1 MRVKHL
7 ILAAV
12 LSVTAL
18 CAHAQSGDYNEE
30 QGEGSSEPAL
40 MFEYEGMTFV
50 QTEGGERNVALVR
63 MEESYLWAAEADPE
77 TGEMPEEVDWVI
89 PGSINAADVNV
100 LSGEIEEGA
109 TYTVTAIADCQVV
122 TDYGFIRS
130 VTIPESV
137 TKISSFDFMNP
148 AWGAGVYEAINVE
161 AGNTAY
167 KSVDGLLFTADGKE
181 VLFTPTFDR
190 RTEQIRIELPD
201 GTESIGDW
209 AFENVSMIYTVVVP
223 SSLREIGNGAFSTQL
238 VSIESYDEF
247 AGLESVGAGAFA
259 ETQWMETAGEFPMLG
274 SILVGYRGTGRDVV
288 IPEGVKKIAD
298 GALALDYNPNMTSIE
313 SVKMPEGLTHIGA
326 EAFASNWD
334 MKEITLPESLK
345 EIGVGAFMGCRNLTA
360 IDIPDGVELIGEG
373 AFARCYYVE
382 SLTIGSGVDSIG
394 DYAFSEIEMEGVIT
408 VEATEPPRCGDN
420 TFGRYTTGYATLVV
434 PAGSE
439 EAYRTARGWKEFE
452 SIASGITEQ
461 NGLIYALSDDGT
473 AMVKGFAGDEPIT
486 DLTIPEKVTYSEK
499 EYTVTEIGV
508 DAFMDMETIV
518 SVTMPGTIEK
528 IGAYAFTTT
537 GISEVTLPENL
548 KEIGEIAFG
557 GTHLRTVEIPA
568 GVEKIGYGALYCE
581 ELESVSVA
589 EGNAV
594 YKSVDGVLYTA
605 DGLKL
610 MQYPCAKGEKSYA
623 VPEGVEMIMDA
634 AFAGGIMDGK
644 SALEEVTLPQS
655 LKVIGSVAFIYANLR
670 EVTIPDGVDSIG
682 EQAFYG
688 CAELEKLTVGKG
700 LRALGFDAFS
710 YDGDDDDVVGGGEDE
725 PHPDPG
731 MMVMRKIMASG
742 AKAATSTGDKLTT
755 VVWNAVRTIG
765 SYDGYKYSCPFS
777 RRGAMTDVTFGEE
790 VEHIPAYLLA
800 DQMELKRIRIPASV
814 ESIGESAFSYCT
826 GLEEIRVEAT
836 EPPLLLDYPSY
847 VFVGVDKSIPLI
859 VPEGTVEKYREAEG
873 WREFL
878 NYIEAGDETGVESAE
893 ADRPAYYTEGLTL
906 IMDSERDVEVFSTA
920 GTLVYSG
927 RTQTVTLPQAGVYV
941 MRCDGETY
949 KFVVK

>member
-1 MRVKHL
+1 MRAKHL
-7 ILAAV
+7 ILAVV

-30 QGEGSSEPAL
+30 QGEGSMEPAL
-40 MFEYEGMTFV
+40 MFEYEGMTFA
-50 QTEGGERNVALVR
+50 QTDGGERNVALIR
-63 MEESYLWAAEADPE
+63 MEEAYLWEAEADPE
-77 TGEMPEEVDWVI
+77 TGERPEEVDWVI
-89 PGSINAADVNV
+89 PGSIDAAEVNV
-100 LSGEIEEGA
+100 LGGEIEAGA

-137 TKISSFDFMNP
+137 TKISGFDFMNP
-148 AWGAGVYEAINVE
+148 TWGADVYEAINVAE
-161 AGNTAY
+161 GNPVY
-167 KSVDGLLFTADGKE
+167 KSLNGMLFTADGKE
-181 VLFTPTFDR
+181 LLYTPTFDR
-190 RTEQIRIELPD
+190 ETAPLRKELPE
-201 GTESIGDW
+201 GTERIGNGALESIGQ
-209 AFENVSMIYTVVVP
+209 SHTVVVP
-223 SSLREIGNGAFSTQL
+223 RSLREIGNHAFSSAL
-238 VSIESYDEF
+238 VGIESYDGF
-247 AGLESVGAGAFA
+247 AGLESVGAGALA
-259 ETQWMETAGEFPMLG
+259 ETRWMEEAGEFPMLG
-274 SILVGYRGTGRDVV
+274 SILVGYKGTERNVT
-288 IPEGVKKIAD
+288 IPDGVKKIGD

-345 EIGVGAFMGCRNLTA
+345 EIGEWAFRGCRNLTV

-373 AFARCYYVE
+373 AFAGCYNVE

-394 DYAFSEIEMEGVIT
+394 DYAFSEMEGVIT

-473 AMVKGFAGDEPIT
+473 AMVKGFTGDEPIT

-508 DAFMDMETIV
+508 EAFMEMETMR
-518 SVTMPGTIEK
+518 SVTLPGTVEK
-528 IGAYAFTTT
+528 IGAYAFTMT
-537 GISEVTLPENL
+537 GISEVALPESL
-548 KEIGEIAFG
+548 REIGELAFG
-557 GTHLRTVEIPA
+557 GTRLRTVEIPA
-568 GVEKIGYGALYCE
+568 GVEKIGWGALYCE

-589 EGNAV
+589 EGNAA
-594 YKSVDGVLYTA
+594 YKAVDGVLYTA

-700 LRALGFDAFS
+700 LRALGFDVFS

-725 PHPDPG
+725 PQPDPG

-742 AKAATSTGDKLTT
+742 TKTATSTGDKLTT
-755 VVWNAVRTIG
+755 VVWNAVRAIG
-765 SYDGYKYSCPFS
+765 SYDGYNYSCPFS

-814 ESIGESAFSYCT
+814 ESIGESAFSYCL
-826 GLEEIRVEAT
+826 GLEEIRVEAV
-836 EPPLLLDYPSY
+836 EPPLLLDYPSD
-847 VFVGVDKSIPLI
+847 VFVGVDKNIPLI

-878 NYIEAGDETGVESAE
+878 NCKEAGDVTGSESAE

-920 GTLVYSG
+920 GTYVYSG

>member
-1 MRVKHL
+1 MRAKHL

-18 CAHAQSGDYNEE
+18 YAHAQSGDYNEE
-30 QGEGSSEPAL
+30 QGEGSSDPAL
-40 MFEYEGMTFV
+40 TFEYEGMTFV

-63 MEESYLWAAEADPE
+63 MEESYLWAAESDPE

-100 LSGEIEEGA
+100 LAGEIEEGA
-109 TYTVTAIADCQVV
+109 TYTVTAIEDCQVV

-201 GTESIGDW
+201 GTERIGDR
-209 AFENVSMIYTVVVP
+209 AFENVRMIYTVVVP
-223 SSLREIGNGAFSTQL
+223 PSLREIGNGAFSTQL
-238 VSIESYDEF
+238 VSIESSDGL
-247 AGLESVGAGAFA
+247 AGLESVGAGALA
-259 ETQWMETAGEFPMLG
+259 ETRWMEEAGEFPMLG
-274 SILVGYRGTGRDVV
+274 SILVGYKGTERNVT
-288 IPEGVKKIAD
+288 IPDGVKKIGD

-326 EAFASNWD
+326 EAFASNYD

-345 EIGVGAFMGCRNLTA
+345 EIGEWAFRGCQNLTA

-420 TFGRYTTGYATLVV
+420 TFGKYTTGYATLVV

-508 DAFMDMETIV
+508 EAFMEMETMR
-518 SVTMPGTIEK
+518 SVTLPGTVEK
-528 IGAYAFTTT
+528 IGAYAFTMT
-537 GISEVTLPENL
+537 GISEVALPESL
-548 KEIGEIAFG
+548 REIGELAFG
-557 GTHLRTVEIPA
+557 GTRLRTVEIPA
-568 GVEKIGYGALYCE
+568 GVEKIGWGALYCE

-589 EGNAV
+589 EGNAA
-594 YKSVDGVLYTA
+594 YKAVDGVLYTA

-610 MQYPCAKGEKSYA
+610 MQYPCAKGEKSYT

-634 AFAGGIMDGK
+634 AFAGGIEEGK

-655 LKVIGSVAFIYANLR
+655 LRVIGSVAFTYANLR
-670 EVTIPDGVDSIG
+670 EVEIPDGVDSIG
-682 EQAFYG
+682 DQAFDG
-688 CAELEKLTVGKG
+688 CAELEKVTVGKG
-700 LRALGFDAFS
+700 LRRFGYDVFS
-710 YDGDDDDVVGGGEDE
+710 YYGDDDDVVGGGEDE

-742 AKAATSTGDKLTT
+742 AKTATSTGDKLTT
-755 VVWNAVRTIG
+755 VVWNAVRANDLG
-765 SYDGYKYSCPFS
+765 VDSYDGPFYG
-777 RRGAMTDVTFGEE
+777 REAITDVTFGEE
-790 VEHIPAYLLA
+790 VEYIPAYMLA
-800 DQMELKRIRIPASV
+800 DQTELKRVRIPASV
-814 ESIGESAFSYCT
+814 EKIGRSAFSYCL
-826 GLEEIRVEAT
+826 GLEEIRVEAV
-836 EPPLLLDYPSY
+836 EPPLLEDTYD
-847 VFVGVDKSIPLI
+847 VFYEVDKSIPLI

-878 NYIEAGDETGVESAE
+878 NYVEAGDETGVENAE